1 MPVPVYGNGRAR
13 AERPRARRSLVEGGA
28 DPQRGRARSGYA
40 HSLERGGAHPREVC
54 ALERGGARL
63 RGSLSGPSWWAV
75 RATVAWAIPRV
86 FKRDVFGLG
95 FLQILSGVS
104 PVV

>member
-1 MPVPVYGNGRAR
+1 
-13 AERPRARRSLVEGGA
+13 
-28 DPQRGRARSGYA
+28 
-40 HSLERGGAHPREVC
+40 
-54 ALERGGARL
+54 L